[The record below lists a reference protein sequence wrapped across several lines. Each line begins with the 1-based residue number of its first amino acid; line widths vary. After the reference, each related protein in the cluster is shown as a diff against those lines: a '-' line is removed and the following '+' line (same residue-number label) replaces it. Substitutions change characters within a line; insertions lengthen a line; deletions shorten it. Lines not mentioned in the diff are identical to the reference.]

1 MKDLG
6 KLSSALKPAL
16 NAYST
21 LTEENQFKVRF
32 LLKNFNRFYAYMAQ
46 IVRTFDKELYK
57 TYVFTEF
64 LYKFLPK
71 NPHEKVN
78 LDDKI
83 ALKYNQLKETFSGSI
98 ELNPSTK
105 DKTIKGEVVMIVKE
119 RESNKNVNDED

>member
-1 MKDLG
+1 
-6 KLSSALKPAL
+6 
-16 NAYST
+16 
-21 LTEENQFKVRF
+21 
-32 LLKNFNRFYAYMAQ
+32 MAQ

-83 ALKYNQLKETFSGSI
+83 ALKYNQLKETFSGTI
-98 ELNPSTK
+98 ELNPTIK
-105 DKTIKGEVVMIVKE
+105 DKTIKGEKPTEGQNPKHEKTCLKTLLI
-119 RESNKNVNDED
+119 R